1 MCSTFPGRLVLVAER
16 CEVSS
21 DDESGGEEN
30 DCAGMR
36 QRGPLGREP
45 AGCCTAAGGHG
56 QCSRQDPSHKPSLP
70 LQIEYVTSET
80 LLMELTGMNPAS
92 A

>member
-21 DDESGGEEN
+21 DDESGGEET
-30 DCAGMR
+30 DWAGVR
-36 QRGPLGREP
+36 QCDPLGREP